1 MHGQLL
7 ILGHRSWNSLAV
19 EASALPEVVE
29 GLLMGAGGEVVG
41 KFSGR
46 WSASGAKGTYELFSG
61 ETGSRSLPSAAPDT
75 PPTAEREPALP

>member
-1 MHGQLL
+1 
-7 ILGHRSWNSLAV
+7 
-19 EASALPEVVE
+19 
-29 GLLMGAGGEVVG
+29 MGAGGEVVG